1 MLSRG
6 AGPRRR
12 EGIAAAIFITPAAT
26 LILATV
32 LVPILLTAWIS
43 LHRWSMLTPI
53 AEMQWVGSA
62 NFEAIF
68 RDRTFIRALANTV
81 TYTVALLAIAIPAA
95 LLLAVFLQ
103 QAKVRGRN
111 VVLGV
116 LFTTYVIPSIAVAL
130 VWGYLF
136 SPSGGPLNEILRAVG
151 LGPLPWLGSPTTA
164 LWSIVIV
171 MVWQV
176 LGYFTTILV
185 AGLTQISREY
195 YEAAEID
202 GAGPWTKLRR
212 ITIPLLRRPLTFAAA
227 ICLIYGYQVF
237 EPVYVLT
244 QGGPS
249 DSTVSVT
256 YHAYR
261 TAFSF
266 GNAGRASAMSLV
278 LLVAVLLSVAA
289 ILVAGRDT
297 RDD

>member
-1 MLSRG
+1 MASRG
-6 AGPRRR
+6 TGPRRR
-12 EGIAAAIFITPAAT
+12 EGVAAAMFITPAAA

-32 LVPILLTAWIS
+32 LVPIVLTIWIS
-43 LHRWSMLTPI
+43 FHRWSMLTSI
-53 AEMQWVGSA
+53 GEMQWVGLA
-62 NFEAIF
+62 NFDAIV
-68 RDRTFIRALANTV
+68 RDRTFVRALANTV
-81 TYTVALLAIAIPAA
+81 VYTGALLAVAIPGA
-95 LLLAVFLQ
+95 LLLAVFLEQ
-103 QAKVRGRN
+103 GKVRGRGF
-111 VVLGV
+111 VLGI

-171 MVWQV
+171 TIWQV
-176 LGYFTTILV
+176 LGYFTTILA

-195 YEAAEID
+195 YEAAAID
-202 GAGPWTKLRR
+202 GAGALTKLRR
-212 ITIPLLRRPLTFAAA
+212 ITIPLLRRPLIFAAA
-227 ICLIYGYQVF
+227 ICLIYGYQIF

-261 TAFSF
+261 TAFNF

-278 LLVAVLLSVAA
+278 LLVAVILSVGA
-289 ILVAGRDT
+289 ILAGGRDT
-297 RDD
+297 GDD

>member
-1 MLSRG
+1 MVGRG
-6 AGPRRR
+6 TGPRRR
-12 EGIAAAIFITPAAT
+12 EGIAAAMFITPAAT
-26 LILATV
+26 LIIATV

-43 LHRWSMLTPI
+43 LHRWSMLTSI
-53 AEMQWVGSA
+53 GEMEWVGTA

-68 RDRTFIRALANTV
+68 RDRTFLRALGNTV
-81 TYTVALLAIAIPAA
+81 AYTAALLVVAIPGA

-103 QAKVRGRN
+103 QGKVRGRGF
-111 VVLGV
+111 VLGI

-136 SPSGGPLNEILRAVG
+136 SPSGGPLNEILRSVG
-151 LGPLPWLGSPTTA
+151 LSPLPWLGSPSTA
-164 LWSIVIV
+164 LWAIVLV

-176 LGYFTTILV
+176 LGYFTTILA

-202 GAGPWTKLRR
+202 GAGAVTKLRR

-227 ICLIYGYQVF
+227 ICLIYGYQIF

-261 TAFSF
+261 TAFNF
-266 GNAGRASAMSLV
+266 GHAGRASAMSLV
-278 LLVAVLLSVAA
+278 LLVAVILSVAA